1 LPRWADNVGYEEA
14 EPRVVEKLE
23 SGYPRFVLHPTVKRL
38 FEATRVRLAQP
49 HECCFVFPSPA
60 VARRAAAY
68 VGRHGS
74 GSTRICS
81 LDQGLLTATCADIN
95 QQHVLM
101 QYWQHSGEI
110 VTSRTAAAA
119 LGEQRRESTGEEG
132 QRAQD
137 TMRQRL
143 ADLIGV
149 AADDVYFYPTGMAAV
164 LTAFRVLQRIWPDR
178 HSVQF
183 GFPYVDILKIQQ
195 RFGSGVHFFPDGS
208 QQDLNQLEQLLSTER
223 ILGLVC
229 EFPGNPLLKSPDL
242 AKLAE
247 LARRHEFPLVVDDT
261 IGALINVDVSPVTDI
276 IATSLTKYFSGT
288 GDVMGGCLILNPVL
302 PHYQRLRTVLEEL
315 HQDLVFADDAVVLER
330 NSRDYAQRVGRI
342 NRTADIVCEALRT
355 HPLVDRVDYP
365 KYRTA
370 ENYRAWMRPQGGYGG
385 LFSMQLHEAETR
397 APQFFDRL
405 TISKGPNLGTNFSL
419 CCPYTILAHYHEL
432 DFAESCGISRYLIRA
447 SVGLEDPDWLIER
460 FYSALDACGADAG
473 GGA

>member
-1 LPRWADNVGYEEA
+1 
-14 EPRVVEKLE
+14 
-23 SGYPRFVLHPTVKRL
+23 
-38 FEATRVRLAQP
+38 
-49 HECCFVFPSPA
+49 
-60 VARRAAAY
+60 
-68 VGRHGS
+68 
-74 GSTRICS
+74 
-81 LDQGLLTATCADIN
+81 
-95 QQHVLM
+95 
-101 QYWQHSGEI
+101 
-110 VTSRTAAAA
+110 
-119 LGEQRRESTGEEG
+119 
-132 QRAQD
+132 
-137 TMRQRL
+137 
-143 ADLIGV
+143 
-149 AADDVYFYPTGMAAV
+149 
-164 LTAFRVLQRIWPDR
+164 
-178 HSVQF
+178 
-183 GFPYVDILKIQQ
+183 ILKVQQ

-208 QQDLNQLEQLLSTER
+208 QHDLNQLEQLLDTER

-242 AKLAE
+242 AQLAD
-247 LARRHEFPLVVDDT
+247 LAHRHKFPLVVDDT
-261 IGALINVDVSPVTDI
+261 IGALINVDVSPVADI

-288 GDVMGGCLILNPVL
+288 GDVMGGCLILNPEL
-302 PHYQRLRTVLEEL
+302 PHYQRLRTVLDEL
-315 HQDLVFADDAVVLER
+315 HQDLLFADDAVVLER

-385 LFSMQLHEAETR
+385 LFSMQLHEEETH

-419 CCPYTILAHYHEL
+419 CCPYTILAHYNEL

-460 FYSALDACGADAG
+460 FYSALNTCGADAG